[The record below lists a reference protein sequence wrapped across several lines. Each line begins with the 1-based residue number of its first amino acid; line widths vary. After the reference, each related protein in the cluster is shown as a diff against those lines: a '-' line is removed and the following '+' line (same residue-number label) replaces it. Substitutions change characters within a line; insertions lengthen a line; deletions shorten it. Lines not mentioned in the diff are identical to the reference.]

1 VQGAPTSGAA
11 LAEAAI
17 PALASALFA
26 WSLPLGFPGLP
37 FLAAGVFAAAGAA
50 LLALTRPPV
59 TTVIDSP
66 VS

>member
-1 VQGAPTSGAA
+1 MQGAPTSGAA
-11 LAEAAI
+11 LA
-17 PALASALFA
+17 SDLFA